1 MIAKLFRDGTV
12 SAGTESLRN
21 RCCKVGFFLDWTMMN
36 KAAGKPTTTPA
47 TGFDHE
53 ETAEPPSFR
62 EDVGCCLPTGASKM
76 RG

>member
-1 MIAKLFRDGTV
+1 
-12 SAGTESLRN
+12 
-21 RCCKVGFFLDWTMMN
+21 MN